1 MSQKRIEKEEL
12 KRFIEVNEGVKEQI
26 GKHESQL
33 VETKYY
39 KDLVIETKLGPVSLG
54 ETYVTIERN
63 KEGDMEYHFRWVK
76 ENDNGEKTI
85 EEKMVLDKDGNV
97 FCIDGLKGA
106 LGNSQM
112 DVEELFKENDK
123 EKGRLAGSIKE
134 KDEKDE
140 TSKEENKENRN
151 DEQKQVEKD
160 LRSEG
165 QDLKLSCFRKIT
177 DPHLQERM
185 PSVFENSSEYAVAYS
200 DTMSSFVILQ
210 KSTEIGENGDK
221 VEKWKINESVQRSG
235 TNYEPIISV
244 SANGNELKQKV
255 PMTILPVENR
265 PNQKIAITMD
275 PENHGKI
282 DMETVTVM
290 TCGKELAGHKEMLGR
305 TTGLEGEGN
314 INGDGVEDYELR
326 QKMDKSGRDLS
337 GNPIAQDKLVHG
349 AKKVMKENDQNEN
362 GVVADEETEIPKT
375 NLTYK
380 DLKEITGKTVEEL
393 VSEQDEEVSIVDIAK
408 EIDEKI
414 KQAAKECN
422 VSVEG
427 YVKELKKADGKDID
441 EKIANANEEIEG
453 QYMGNNPR
461 QH

>member
-221 VEKWKINESVQRSG
+221 VEKWKINESVQKSG

-255 PMTILPVENR
+255 PMTILPVENV

-275 PENHGKI
+275 PENYGKI
-282 DMETVTVM
+282 DMETVNVM

-305 TTGLEGEGN
+305 STGLEGEGN
-314 INGDGVEDYELR
+314 VNGEGVEDYELR
-326 QKMDKSGRDLS
+326 QRLDRSGKDIT
-337 GNPIAQDKLVHG
+337 GNPTAQDELIHG
-349 AKKVMKENDQNEN
+349 AKK
-362 GVVADEETEIPKT
+362 
-375 NLTYK
+375 
-380 DLKEITGKTVEEL
+380 
-393 VSEQDEEVSIVDIAK
+393 
-408 EIDEKI
+408 
-414 KQAAKECN
+414 
-422 VSVEG
+422 
-427 YVKELKKADGKDID
+427 
-441 EKIANANEEIEG
+441 
-453 QYMGNNPR
+453 
-461 QH
+461 

>member
-97 FCIDGLKGA
+97 FCIDGLKRA

-140 TSKEENKENRN
+140 TSKEENEENRD

-160 LRSEG
+160 LSSEG

-235 TNYEPIISV
+235 T
-244 SANGNELKQKV
+244 
-255 PMTILPVENR
+255 
-265 PNQKIAITMD
+265 MD
-275 PENHGKI
+275 PENYGKI

-305 TTGLEGEGN
+305 STGLEGEGN
-314 INGDGVEDYELR
+314 VNGDGVEDYELR
-326 QKMDKSGRDLS
+326 QRLDRSGKDIT
-337 GNPIAQDKLVHG
+337 GNPTAQDELIHG
-349 AKKVMKENDQNEN
+349 AKKVMKEKDQTEN
-362 GVVADEETEIPKT
+362 GVIADEETEIPET

-380 DLKEITGKTVEEL
+380 DLKDVTGKTVEEL
-393 VSEQDEEVSIVDIAK
+393 VEEQGDEKSIIDIAK
-408 EIDEKI
+408 EVENKI
-414 KQAAKECN
+414 KVAARECN

>member
-1 MSQKRIEKEEL
+1 M
-12 KRFIEVNEGVKEQI
+12 
-26 GKHESQL
+26 
-33 VETKYY
+33 
-39 KDLVIETKLGPVSLG
+39 
-54 ETYVTIERN
+54 
-63 KEGDMEYHFRWVK
+63 
-76 ENDNGEKTI
+76 
-85 EEKMVLDKDGNV
+85 
-97 FCIDGLKGA
+97 
-106 LGNSQM
+106 
-112 DVEELFKENDK
+112 
-123 EKGRLAGSIKE
+123 
-134 KDEKDE
+134 
-140 TSKEENKENRN
+140 
-151 DEQKQVEKD
+151 EKD

-255 PMTILPVENR
+255 PMTILPVENV

-275 PENHGKI
+275 PENYGKI
-282 DMETVTVM
+282 DMETVNVM

-305 TTGLEGEGN
+305 STGLEGEGN
-314 INGDGVEDYELR
+314 VNGDGVEDYELR
-326 QKMDKSGRDLS
+326 QRLDRSGKDIT
-337 GNPIAQDKLVHG
+337 GNPTAQDELIHG
-349 AKKVMKENDQNEN
+349 AKKVMKEKDQTEN
-362 GVVADEETEIPKT
+362 GVIADEETEIPET

-380 DLKEITGKTVEEL
+380 DLKDVTGKTVEEL
-393 VSEQDEEVSIVDIAK
+393 VEEQGDEKSIIDIAK
-408 EIDEKI
+408 EVENKI
-414 KQAAKECN
+414 KVAARECN

>member
-1 MSQKRIEKEEL
+1 
-12 KRFIEVNEGVKEQI
+12 
-26 GKHESQL
+26 
-33 VETKYY
+33 
-39 KDLVIETKLGPVSLG
+39 
-54 ETYVTIERN
+54 
-63 KEGDMEYHFRWVK
+63 
-76 ENDNGEKTI
+76 
-85 EEKMVLDKDGNV
+85 
-97 FCIDGLKGA
+97 
-106 LGNSQM
+106 M

-134 KDEKDE
+134 KDEKEKDE
-140 TSKEENKENRN
+140 PTEEEREENKD
-151 DEQKQVEKD
+151 DEQKQAEKD
-160 LRSEG
+160 LSSEG

-255 PMTILPVENR
+255 PMTILPVENV

-275 PENHGKI
+275 PENYGKI
-282 DMETVTVM
+282 DMETVNVM

-305 TTGLEGEGN
+305 STGLEGEGN
-314 INGDGVEDYELR
+314 VNGEGVEDYELR
-326 QKMDKSGRDLS
+326 QRLDRSGKDIT
-337 GNPIAQDKLVHG
+337 GNPTAQDELIHG
-349 AKKVMKENDQNEN
+349 AKKVMKEKGGKLLESIQLFDVYEGSQIEE
-362 GVVADEETEIPKT
+362 GYKADEETEIPET

-380 DLKEITGKTVEEL
+380 DLKDVTGKTVEEL
-393 VSEQDEEVSIVDIAK
+393 VEEQGDEKSIIDIAK
-408 EIDEKI
+408 EVENKI
-414 KQAAKECN
+414 KVAARECN

>member
-1 MSQKRIEKEEL
+1 
-12 KRFIEVNEGVKEQI
+12 
-26 GKHESQL
+26 
-33 VETKYY
+33 
-39 KDLVIETKLGPVSLG
+39 
-54 ETYVTIERN
+54 
-63 KEGDMEYHFRWVK
+63 
-76 ENDNGEKTI
+76 
-85 EEKMVLDKDGNV
+85 
-97 FCIDGLKGA
+97 
-106 LGNSQM
+106 
-112 DVEELFKENDK
+112 
-123 EKGRLAGSIKE
+123 
-134 KDEKDE
+134 
-140 TSKEENKENRN
+140 
-151 DEQKQVEKD
+151 
-160 LRSEG
+160 
-165 QDLKLSCFRKIT
+165 
-177 DPHLQERM
+177 
-185 PSVFENSSEYAVAYS
+185 
-200 DTMSSFVILQ
+200 
-210 KSTEIGENGDK
+210 
-221 VEKWKINESVQRSG
+221 
-235 TNYEPIISV
+235 
-244 SANGNELKQKV
+244 
-255 PMTILPVENR
+255 MTILPVENV

-275 PENHGKI
+275 PENYGKI